1 MMCIHQSWSKGW
13 SHNDWSMGPPY
24 HQDYYEYTLS
34 KCSHMSQMVPSARWQ
49 HLPSTDTTSGLSSS
63 KEHAKLMHV
72 AVSETHLANGF
83 SENLFKL
90 LSTKWVV
97 LIESDEFVEGVEAG
111 LLNQVVAH
119 PAIIHLV
126 VNAAVTD
133 SVNTSADQG

>member
-1 MMCIHQSWSKGW
+1 MFPHVP
-13 SHNDWSMGPPY
+13 NGPFC
-24 HQDYYEYTLS
+24 QF
-34 KCSHMSQMVPSARWQ
+34 RQ

-63 KEHAKLMHV
+63 KEHAELMHV
-72 AVSETHLANGF
+72 TVPVTHLANGF

>member
-1 MMCIHQSWSKGW
+1 MFPHVP
-13 SHNDWSMGPPY
+13 NGPFCPF
-24 HQDYYEYTLS
+24 
-34 KCSHMSQMVPSARWQ
+34 RQ

-63 KEHAKLMHV
+63 KEHELLHV
-72 AVSETHLANGF
+72 AVPVTHLANGF

-90 LSTKWVV
+90 LSAKWVV